1 MLMLVPILT
10 TASSTR
16 NIPSVSSLNKISS
29 LDAYTSTVVLSLKPN
44 NSSIVNANNRQDA
57 YISTV
62 VLSLRPKNSSIISN
76 NRQDAYTST
85 VVLHLGPKSSS
96 TYMSTDYQPDIS
108 GHLLAGVL
116 SVVGILCIA
125 AVAIVVVLLI
135 IIRTMRKKAVQIE
148 RLVHPCTGNGVH
160 KYCHDCSNRGP
171 YNQGERV

>member
-10 TASSTR
+10 TASNTGK
-16 NIPSVSSLNKISS
+16 IPSVSSLNFNSRSILPAIS
-29 LDAYTSTVVLSLKPN
+29 L
-44 NSSIVNANNRQDA
+44 
-57 YISTV
+57 
-62 VLSLRPKNSSIISN
+62 
-76 NRQDAYTST
+76 DAYTST

-96 TYMSTDYQPDIS
+96 TFMTTDYQPGFSD
-108 GHLLAGVL
+108 HLLAGVL

-135 IIRTMRKKAVQIE
+135 TIRTVRKKAVQIG

-171 YNQGERV
+171 YG